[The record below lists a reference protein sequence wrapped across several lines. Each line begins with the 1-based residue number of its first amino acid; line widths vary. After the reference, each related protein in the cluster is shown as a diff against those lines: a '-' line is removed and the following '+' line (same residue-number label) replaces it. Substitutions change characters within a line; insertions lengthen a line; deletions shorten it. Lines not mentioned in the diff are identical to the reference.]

1 MTTVCHMNHDLTE
14 SLKLCNNFH
23 LFTCVSLCIRY
34 TNWLFTDTAQKMK
47 FSIKDFFSKC
57 DQIHRNLRIWLHL
70 LKKSLME
77 NFIFLCNENLLH
89 CLLVVATS
97 LCYFLLFRVLS
108 FLFSD
113 YCFCIL
119 WLVNS
124 HILSTLCFFWGEPSF
139 GSLFSLSASF
149 PCYF

>member
-1 MTTVCHMNHDLTE
+1 MTTICHMDHDLTE

-57 DQIHRNLRIWLHL
+57 DQIRRF
-70 LKKSLME
+70 LKKSSME
-77 NFIFLCNENLLH
+77 NSIFLCNEN
-89 CLLVVATS
+89 S
-97 LCYFLLFRVLS
+97 FFFS

-113 YCFCIL
+113 YCFCII